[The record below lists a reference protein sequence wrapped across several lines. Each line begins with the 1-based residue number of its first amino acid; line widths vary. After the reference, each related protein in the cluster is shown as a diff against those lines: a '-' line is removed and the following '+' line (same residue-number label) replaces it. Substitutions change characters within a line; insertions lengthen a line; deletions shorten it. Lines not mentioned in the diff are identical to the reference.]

1 MNVQKRTDDDLR
13 GVIEKQGKMINRL
26 SRKLRE
32 KEAEINRLS
41 CKEASNRS
49 TKNAIKKSEAD
60 YRKLIEEQGKALYKL
75 NKLIREKTSE
85 NNKLKLE
92 MGHLRNI
99 IKQQKIIIRELK
111 ESVGNKEV

>member
-1 MNVQKRTDDDLR
+1 MNVQKRTEDDLR
-13 GVIEKQGKMINRL
+13 GVIEEQGKMINRL

-32 KEAEINRLS
+32 QQAEINRLS

-60 YRKLIEEQGKALYKL
+60 YRKLIEEQGRVLYL
-75 NKLIREKTSE
+75 TNK
-85 NNKLKLE
+85 KLKDRANEIGHLKIE

-111 ESVGNKEV
+111 ESTGNKEV